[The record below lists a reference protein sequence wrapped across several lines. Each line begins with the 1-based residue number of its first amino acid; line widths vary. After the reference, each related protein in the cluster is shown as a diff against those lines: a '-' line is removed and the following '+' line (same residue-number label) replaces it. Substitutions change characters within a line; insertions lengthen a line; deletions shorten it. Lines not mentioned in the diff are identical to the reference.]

1 MAKEREPDSKAVA
14 EARVELRIVAEE
26 LQGVKQRLAAI
37 VGHLMAASHTAEIL
51 GTNPYTG
58 EVLTAEKWAAGCL
71 SDFLKD
77 VDALAERAQS
87 ETECDWRAEVEEE
100 LAEMTAAKAA
110 GKP

>member
-58 EVLTAEKWAAGCL
+58 EVLRAERWGAGVL

-77 VDALAERAQS
+77 MGEFVERAQR
-87 ETECDWRAEVEEE
+87 EAEADWRGEVEEE